1 MRKVFTIL
9 AVAGFVAAMMPSAL
23 AGGWAITAFVSLPD
37 EFEAGRT
44 YTLSYTI
51 LQHGVT
57 PVDNANS
64 VVLFTSVAGDET
76 VTFEAT
82 ATGDPGR
89 YRVDVTVPSEGA
101 WEMEVTQGPFEAH
114 DFGVIDV
121 SPAVAGAGSG
131 PFLPTVLMLAIPMA
145 ALVAGWFTLREM
157 RRVRSTVGE
166 ASTESG

>member
-23 AGGWAITAFVSLPD
+23 AGGMAITAFDSLPD

-64 VVLFTSVAGDET
+64 MLAFTSVDSGQT
-76 VTFEAT
+76 ITFQAT

-89 YRVDVTVPSEGA
+89 YTVDVTVPAEGA
-101 WEMEVTQGPFEAH
+101 WEMQVTQGPFEAH
-114 DFGVIDV
+114 DFGVIEI
-121 SPAVAGAGSG
+121 SPAADNPVAGLSWAN
-131 PFLPTVLMLAIPMA
+131 VLMVVLPLAAVA
-145 ALVAGWFTLREM
+145 AAWYTVREL
-157 RRVRSTVGE
+157 RRVRQVGE
-166 ASTESG
+166 VPTEIG

>member
-23 AGGWAITAFVSLPD
+23 AGGMAITAFDSLPD
-37 EFEAGRT
+37 EIEAGRT

-64 VVLFTSVAGDET
+64 MVIFTSAGDET

-101 WEMEVTQGPFEAH
+101 WEMRVTQGPFEAH
-114 DFGVIDV
+114 DFGVIEI
-121 SPAVAGAGSG
+121 SPAAANPAAGPSWASVLMVVLPLAAVAAAWY
-131 PFLPTVLMLAIPMA
+131 TVLE
-145 ALVAGWFTLREM
+145 LR
-157 RRVRSTVGE
+157 RDRSTVSE
-166 ASTESG
+166 ASTEAG